1 MKFYGTGILKNFCID
16 DRQAEMTLGAK
27 NCQPEKKQKT
37 KNKNQPFKY
46 LPLVTITFTLWN
58 VYSTD
63 HAEINNL
70 RVPCYFTWFSQVE
83 TMSIRNKTFLFKL
96 IKLVTVDNVQW
107 R

>member
-1 MKFYGTGILKNFCID
+1 MNFYGTGILKNFCID

-27 NCQPEKKQKT
+27 NGQPEKKT
-37 KNKNQPFKY
+37 KNIKPFKY

-70 RVPCYFTWFSQVE
+70 QVPCYFTWFSQKQN
-83 TMSIRNKTFLFKL
+83 IPLL
-96 IKLVTVDNVQW
+96 IKLVTVDNLQW